1 MAAVNNE
8 VVGVEQAPAPKV
20 PKYKVVGL
28 EISDHMPVEH
38 KGVMYD
44 FAKLT
49 DEQLEFL
56 KKDDCQYLFKG

>member
-1 MAAVNNE
+1 MAAGSNE
-8 VVGVEQAPAPKV
+8 VVAVEQAPAPKV

-28 EISDHMPVEH
+28 VISDHMPIEH

-44 FAKLT
+44 LAKLT

-56 KKDDCQYLFKG
+56 KKDDCQYIFKG